1 MVKLKEQKMKK
12 EAKKAK
18 KEQKINNKSVK
29 ENEEV
34 LKFRKEYEE
43 TIQKPTKNKT
53 NTASIPKSQRG
64 KKRRSPQEIREEKLK
79 KLDDSNLK

>member
-1 MVKLKEQKMKK
+1 M
-12 EAKKAK
+12 EAAV
-18 KEQKINNKSVK
+18 S
-29 ENEEV
+29 
-34 LKFRKEYEE
+34 
-43 TIQKPTKNKT
+43 QKPTKNKT